1 MPGSHRQRLRG
12 DDVLQV
18 LDRSTCVELLQTV
31 VIGRVAWVTASGDA
45 IVVPVNF
52 IVVMQR
58 RQGIDSASRLT
69 TQSRLCRSGGVSC

>member
-1 MPGSHRQRLRG
+1 M
-12 DDVLQV
+12 LQV

-52 IVVMQR
+52 IVVDDGVVFR
-58 RQGIDSASRLT
+58 TAEGDKLDAAEAGR
-69 TQSRLCRSGGVSC
+69 RLCFEADDVEPSRSGGVSC